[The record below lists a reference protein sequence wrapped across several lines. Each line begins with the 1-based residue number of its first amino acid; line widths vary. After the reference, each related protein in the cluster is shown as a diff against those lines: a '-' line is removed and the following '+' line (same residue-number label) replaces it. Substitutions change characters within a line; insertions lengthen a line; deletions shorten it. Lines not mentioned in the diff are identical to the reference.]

1 MSGMDGLEATAKIRD
16 LHYQNRLCLP
26 ATEPLGIVACTAQ
39 ATASD
44 RQRCLEA
51 GMDDYITKPIRR
63 EDLVAA
69 MRNVMRREPPIH
81 LEELLHRCGDDR
93 SVAAEVLQTFA
104 TRGPE
109 DVRRIALAAS
119 ENADETFAAAHR
131 IKGAAATLAAHELTR
146 IAEAIE
152 ETSRAGKSHRK
163 QNYLRSLQELDQEM
177 PRCVRWIET
186 TLESL

>member
-1 MSGMDGLEATAKIRD
+1 
-16 LHYQNRLCLP
+16 
-26 ATEPLGIVACTAQ
+26 
-39 ATASD
+39 
-44 RQRCLEA
+44 
-51 GMDDYITKPIRR
+51 MDDYITKPIRR